1 MSGERARSAVPADHR
16 SAHPDFPGV
25 PWWGAIL
32 IAVAASAIG
41 FAVDASSGDGEL
53 TRVFAALYA
62 IGCLAAVLAV
72 RQAAVF
78 TAVIQPPLIL
88 FVAVPS
94 AYYLMHSSDINGVK
108 DILINCGYP
117 LIQRFPLMFFTAA
130 AVLLVGAARW
140 YFGVSS
146 HRDTTAA
153 EETPPSGGGLL
164 AKLSSLLGDRKAAD
178 AAEPDKR
185 RRHSG
190 DRRARD
196 AAKAAANP
204 AARSARPTKRTSAP
218 PRSRHARPPDT
229 EIIEP
234 VADGDRPRRRRP
246 RPPEPP
252 PAPSAEPPRRA
263 RSSSAR
269 DRRGS
274 VPPGE
279 RRAAYDRAERR
290 ERERPQR
297 PQRSSRYAERE
308 GWPGERDAYEPYEP
322 FEPRRPSASSSH
334 HPISR
339 VRYRGADDSADGPD
353 EYRRPRRAP
362 RDYEPDRWEYDI

>member
-1 MSGERARSAVPADHR
+1 MSGQRARSAIPADHR
-16 SAHPDFPGV
+16 SAHPSFAGV
-25 PWWGAIL
+25 PWWGAVL
-32 IAVAASAIG
+32 IAVAASAVG
-41 FAVDASSGDGEL
+41 FAIDAASGGGEL

-88 FVAVPS
+88 FVLVPS
-94 AYYLMHSSDINGVK
+94 AYYLMHSADINGIK
-108 DILINCGYP
+108 DVLINCGYP
-117 LIQRFPLMFFTAA
+117 LIERFPLMFFTAA

-140 YFGVSS
+140 YLGASS
-146 HRDTTAA
+146 GRDTAS
-153 EETPPSGGGLL
+153 EETPRTGGGLF
-164 AKLSSLLGDRKAAD
+164 AKVSSLLGGGQTAD

-185 RRHSG
+185 RRRSA
-190 DRRARD
+190 DRGTRG
-196 AAKAAANP
+196 AANP
-204 AARSARPTKRTSAP
+204 AANAAARSARPAKRAASP
-218 PRSRHARPPDT
+218 SRSRHARPPDT

-234 VADGDRPRRRRP
+234 VVDADRPRRRRP
-246 RPPEPP
+246 RPTEPP
-252 PAPSAEPPRRA
+252 PDPSAEPRR
-263 RSSSAR
+263 RTRTSSGR

-297 PQRSSRYAERE
+297 SQRPQRPSRYEDWSGSAERDP
-308 GWPGERDAYEPYEP
+308 WSEP
-322 FEPRRPSASSSH
+322 FDPRRPSASSSH

-339 VRYRGADDSADGPD
+339 VRYRGADDSDGRA
-353 EYRRPRRAP
+353 EYRSPRRAP